1 MGSEN
6 TYSRSDLIQTVW
18 LANQGVNKTQV
29 KAVIECALAT
39 IEEMVKA
46 GKTVSL
52 REFATFKPVDRPA
65 RTGRNPATGEP
76 VQIPARKACAIK
88 AKFKMTAGE

>member
-1 MGSEN
+1 MAK
-6 TYSRSDLIQTVW
+6 YSRSDLILDVYAAHEGVSKATVESI
-18 LANQGVNKTQV
+18 V
-29 KAVIECALAT
+29 KKAFTLVADAVRL
-39 IEEMVKA
+39 
-46 GKTVSL
+46 GNTVEL

-76 VQIPARKACAIK
+76 VQIPARKACAVK

>member
-1 MGSEN
+1 MSKK
-6 TYSRSDLIQTVW
+6 YSRSDLIADVW
-18 LANQGVNKTQV
+18 TANQGVTKGQVEAIIKTAFNLV
-29 KAVIECALAT
+29 ADAVRL
-39 IEEMVKA
+39 
-46 GKTVSL
+46 GNTVEI

-88 AKFKMTAGE
+88 AKFKMQPDE